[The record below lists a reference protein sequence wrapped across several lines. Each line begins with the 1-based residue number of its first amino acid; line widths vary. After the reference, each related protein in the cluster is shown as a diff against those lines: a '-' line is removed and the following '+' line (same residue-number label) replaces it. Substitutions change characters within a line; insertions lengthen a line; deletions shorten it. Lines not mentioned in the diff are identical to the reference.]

1 MSRQEISDSR
11 FLDQPSER
19 VRRAIDTARA
29 TARHIDPC
37 PALHVIAGRAL
48 ATDRQPRHAL
58 GVDGRCRH
66 CHTTIPTIKGDTA

>member
-1 MSRQEISDSR
+1 RLMSRPEISDTG
-11 FLDQPSER
+11 FLDQPSSR
-19 VRRAIDTARA
+19 GRRA

-58 GVDGRCRH
+58 GVDGRCRY
-66 CHTTIPTIKGDTA
+66 CHTTIPAFKGA

>member
-29 TARHIDPC
+29 TARHTSPC

-58 GVDGRCRH
+58 SADGRCKH
-66 CHTTIPTIKGDTA
+66 CHTTIKGDTA